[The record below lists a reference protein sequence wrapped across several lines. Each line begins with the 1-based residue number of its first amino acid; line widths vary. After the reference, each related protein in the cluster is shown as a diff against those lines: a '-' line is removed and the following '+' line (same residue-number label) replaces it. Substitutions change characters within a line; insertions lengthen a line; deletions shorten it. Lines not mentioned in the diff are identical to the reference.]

1 MGIHL
6 HEVAEHVICKKAQ
19 RKHAAVLG
27 EAEAAEGP
35 LLQPGVEVP
44 GGAWLESVAARVMAA
59 TGMGLAG

>member
-27 EAEAAEGP
+27 EAEQ
-35 LLQPGVEVP
+35 LMK
-44 GGAWLESVAARVMAA
+44 AR
-59 TGMGLAG
+59 GNFFKDKNEQC